1 MMKAIEGTA
10 MKSRILVFTTL
21 AVVSL
26 LTTTAYAAPAT
37 EKSIKELMVLT
48 GAGNM
53 GVQMMQGMLPELKKM
68 VPQVPQSFWD
78 DFAKEID
85 PNELINM
92 VVPIYAKH
100 YTEEDIQAAIK
111 FYKSPA
117 GQRLI
122 QQQPMVMQES
132 MLAGQQWGRRVGE
145 SVLAKAR
152 KLHDEQKA
160 K

>member
-37 EKSIKELMVLT
+37 EKSIKQLMVLT
-48 GAGNM
+48 GAGSM

-68 VPQVPQSFWD
+68 LPQVPPSFWD
-78 DFAKEID
+78 DFAKSVD
-85 PNELINM
+85 PNELINLI
-92 VVPIYAKH
+92 VPIYAKH
-100 YTEEDIQAAIK
+100 YSEEDIQEAIK

-117 GQRLI
+117 GKRLI
-122 QQQPMVMQES
+122 QEQPMVMQES
-132 MLAGQQWGRRVGE
+132 MTAGQQWGRRVAE
-145 SVLAKAR
+145 SVMAKAK
-152 KLHDEQKA
+152 KLQDEQKP